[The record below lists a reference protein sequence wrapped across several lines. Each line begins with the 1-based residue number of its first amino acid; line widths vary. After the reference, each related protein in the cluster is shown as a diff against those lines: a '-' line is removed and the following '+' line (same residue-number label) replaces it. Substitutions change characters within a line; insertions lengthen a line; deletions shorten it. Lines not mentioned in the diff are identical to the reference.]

1 MANTAAGYSKRVAE
15 KKLLRILGTGFG
27 VAVIVGAV
35 IGVGIL
41 RIPGE
46 VAAHVANTKLVL
58 GLWIAGGVYALLA
71 AVSVTELGTMLPET
85 GGYFV
90 FSRRAFGDAT
100 GFTVGWTDW
109 IGQSSAIAY
118 ASIAFGEYLGALVPS
133 LAGRETVVGVS
144 VIAMFGILQWTG
156 LRSSSRVQQ
165 VTSLFK
171 AIAFF
176 TLIAAC
182 FWFGGSKAAA
192 PLPLRTEPMFVA
204 IILSVQAIILT
215 YDGWYEALYFTEEI
229 KDPVRQLPRSMIGG
243 VAVVILI
250 YVLINAA
257 LVYVLPLSQIAGSKL
272 PAAEAARTLFGE
284 VGGKLTLGLSLIS
297 LPPMI
302 NAVMLCAPR
311 ILFAMSRA
319 GLFPS
324 AMASVSKRGNPEWA
338 LAATVV
344 LAVLLAASGTFKTL
358 IAVASVIFVVNHCFA
373 LSALFVLR
381 KREPNLARPFRAW
394 GYPWVS
400 GLVLLAGLG
409 IVAGS
414 FVSDPRH
421 SVYALLLIA
430 VSFPVYLITRTKRV
444 N

>member
-1 MANTAAGYSKRVAE
+1 VAE
-15 KKLLRILGTGFG
+15 RKLLRILGAGFG

-46 VAAHVANTKLVL
+46 VAAHLANTWLIL
-58 GLWIAGGVYALLA
+58 GLWLAGGVYAMLA
-71 AVSVTELGTMLPET
+71 AISVTELGTMLPET

-109 IGQSSAIAY
+109 IGQTSAIAY
-118 ASIAFGEYLGALVPS
+118 ASIAFGEYLVSLVPS
-133 LAGRETVVGVS
+133 LAGRETMIGAF
-144 VIAMFGILQWTG
+144 VIAIFGILQWSG
-156 LRSSSRVQQ
+156 LRSSSTVQQ
-165 VTSLFK
+165 ATSLIK
-171 AIAFF
+171 ALAFIA
-176 TLIAAC
+176 LIAAC

-192 PLPLRTEPMFVA
+192 PAPMRTEPLFVA

-229 KDPVRQLPRSMIGG
+229 KDPVRELPRSMIGG
-243 VAVVILI
+243 VAIVVVI
-250 YVLINAA
+250 YVLMNAA
-257 LVYVLPLSQIAGSKL
+257 LVYVLPLGEIAGSKL
-272 PAAEAARTLFGE
+272 PAADAARRLFGE
-284 VGGKLTLGLSLIS
+284 SGGKLLLVLSLIS

-311 ILFAMSRA
+311 ILYAMSRA

-324 AMASVSKRGNPEWA
+324 AMAMVSKRGNPDWA
-338 LAATVV
+338 VAATVG
-344 LAVLLAASGTFKTL
+344 LALLLVSSGTFKTL

-381 KREPNLARPFRAW
+381 KREPNLPRPFRAW

-400 GLVLLAGLG
+400 ALVLAAGIG

-414 FVSDPRH
+414 FVSDTRH
-421 SVYALLLIA
+421 SMYALVLIA
-430 VSFPVYLITRTKRV
+430 ASFPVYLVTRKK
-444 N
+444 

>member
-1 MANTAAGYSKRVAE
+1 MAE
-15 KKLLRILGTGFG
+15 QKLLRILGTGFG

-46 VAAHVANTKLVL
+46 VAGHLANTNLIL

-133 LAGRETVVGVS
+133 LAGRETIIGVS
-144 VIAMFGILQWTG
+144 IIAIFGVLQWTG

-165 VTSLFK
+165 VTSLVK
-171 AIAFF
+171 ALAFF
-176 TLIAAC
+176 ALIAAC
-182 FWFGGSKAAA
+182 FWFGGSKAPSP
-192 PLPLRTEPMFVA
+192 PLVRTEPLFAA

-243 VAVVILI
+243 VAIVIVIYVLMNAALI
-250 YVLINAA
+250 YVL
-257 LVYVLPLSQIAGSKL
+257 PLGEIAGSKL
-272 PAAEAARTLFGE
+272 PAADAARKMFGE
-284 VGGKLTLGLSLIS
+284 SGGRLMLGLSLIS

-324 AMASVSKRGNPEWA
+324 AMASVSGRGNPDWA
-338 LAATVV
+338 LAATVG

-400 GLVLLAGLG
+400 ALVLIAGLG

-414 FVSDPRH
+414 FVSDARH
-421 SVYALLLIA
+421 SIYALLLIA
-430 VSFPVYLITRTKRV
+430 ASFPVYLLTRTKRV

>member
-1 MANTAAGYSKRVAE
+1 VANR
-15 KKLLRILGTGFG
+15 KLLRILGTGFG

-41 RIPGE
+41 RVPGE
-46 VAAHVANTKLVL
+46 VAGHLADTRLIL
-58 GLWIAGGVYALLA
+58 GLWIAGGLYALLA

-90 FSRRAFGDAT
+90 FSRRAFGNVT

-118 ASIAFGEYLGALVPS
+118 ASIAFGEYLGSLVPS
-133 LAGRETVVGVS
+133 LAGRETFVGVG
-144 VIAMFGILQWTG
+144 IILIFGILQWSG

-165 VTSLFK
+165 VTSLVK
-171 AIAFF
+171 ALAFF
-176 TLIAAC
+176 ALIAAC
-182 FWFGGSKAAA
+182 FWFGGSKTPSPA
-192 PLPLRTEPMFVA
+192 PIRAEPLFVA

-243 VAVVILI
+243 VAIVILI
-250 YVLINAA
+250 YVLLNVA
-257 LVYVLPLSQIAGSKL
+257 LVYGLPLSEIAGSKL
-272 PAAEAARTLFGE
+272 PAADAARKLFGE
-284 VGGKLTLGLSLIS
+284 SGGRLLLVLSLIS

-311 ILFAMSRA
+311 ILYAMSRA

-324 AMASVSKRGNPEWA
+324 AMASVSRRGNPDWA
-338 LAATVV
+338 LSATVA
-344 LAVLLAASGTFKTL
+344 LAGLLAASGTFKTL

-381 KREPNLARPFRAW
+381 IREPNLPRPFRAW

-400 GLVLLAGLG
+400 AIVLIAGLG

-414 FVSDPRH
+414 FVSDARH
-421 SVYALLLIA
+421 SLYALALIA
-430 VSFPVYLITRTKRV
+430 ASFPVYLLTRAKRV

>member
-1 MANTAAGYSKRVAE
+1 VAE
-15 KKLLRILGTGFG
+15 RKLLRILGAGFG

-46 VAAHVANTKLVL
+46 VAAHLANTWLIL
-58 GLWIAGGVYALLA
+58 GLWLAGGVYAMLA
-71 AVSVTELGTMLPET
+71 AISVTELGTMLPET

-109 IGQSSAIAY
+109 IGQTSAIAY
-118 ASIAFGEYLGALVPS
+118 ASIAFGEYLVSLVPS
-133 LAGRETVVGVS
+133 LAGRETMIGAF
-144 VIAMFGILQWTG
+144 VIAIFGILQWSG
-156 LRSSSRVQQ
+156 LRSSSTVQQ
-165 VTSLFK
+165 ATSLIK
-171 AIAFF
+171 ALAFIA
-176 TLIAAC
+176 LIAAC

-192 PLPLRTEPMFVA
+192 PAPMRTEPLFVA

-229 KDPVRQLPRSMIGG
+229 KDPVRELPRSMIGG
-243 VAVVILI
+243 VAIVVVI
-250 YVLINAA
+250 YVLMNAA
-257 LVYVLPLSQIAGSKL
+257 LVYVLPLGEIAGSKL
-272 PAAEAARTLFGE
+272 PAADAARRLFGE
-284 VGGKLTLGLSLIS
+284 SGGKVLLVLSLIS
-297 LPPMI
+297 LPAMI

-311 ILFAMSRA
+311 ILYAMSRA

-324 AMASVSKRGNPEWA
+324 AMAMVSKRGNPDWA
-338 LAATVV
+338 VAATVG
-344 LAVLLAASGTFKTL
+344 LALLLVSSGTFKTL

-381 KREPNLARPFRAW
+381 KREPNLPRPFRAW

-400 GLVLLAGLG
+400 ALVLAAGIG

-414 FVSDPRH
+414 FVSDTRH
-421 SVYALLLIA
+421 SMYALVLIA
-430 VSFPVYLITRTKRV
+430 ASFPVYLVTRKK
-444 N
+444 

>member
-1 MANTAAGYSKRVAE
+1 VAE

-46 VAAHVANTKLVL
+46 VAAHIADTKIVL
-58 GLWIAGGVYALLA
+58 ALWIAGGLYALLA
-71 AVSVTELGTMLPET
+71 AMSVTELGTMLPET

-118 ASIAFGEYLGALVPS
+118 ASIAFGEYLASLVPS
-133 LAGRETVVGVS
+133 LAGRETFIGVS
-144 VIAMFGILQWTG
+144 IIMIFGILQWSG

-165 VTSLFK
+165 VTSLAK

-176 TLIAAC
+176 ALIAAC
-182 FWFGGSKAAA
+182 FWFGGSKTASAA
-192 PLPLRTEPMFVA
+192 PVRTEPMFVA
-204 IILSVQAIILT
+204 LILSVQAIILT

-243 VAVVILI
+243 VAVVIVI
-250 YVLINAA
+250 YVLMNAA

-272 PAAEAARTLFGE
+272 PAADAARSMFGE
-284 VGGKLTLGLSLIS
+284 SGGKLMLGLSLIS

-324 AMASVSKRGNPEWA
+324 AMASVSARGNPEWA

-373 LSALFVLR
+373 LTALFVLR
-381 KREPNLARPFRAW
+381 KREPNLPRPFRAW

-400 GLVLLAGLG
+400 GLVLAAGLG

-430 VSFPVYLITRTKRV
+430 ASFPVYLVTRTRRT

>member
-1 MANTAAGYSKRVAE
+1 MAE
-15 KKLLRILGTGFG
+15 QKLLRILGTAFG
-27 VAVIVGAV
+27 IAVIVGAV

-46 VAAHVANTKLVL
+46 VTAHLADTRLIL
-58 GLWIAGGVYALLA
+58 GLWIAGGIYALLA

-109 IGQSSAIAY
+109 IGQTSAIAY
-118 ASIAFGEYLGALVPS
+118 ASIAFGEYFGLLVPS
-133 LAGRETVVGVS
+133 LAGRETAIGLT
-144 VIAMFGILQWTG
+144 VIAIFGILQWTG

-165 VTSLFK
+165 ATSLVK
-171 AIAFF
+171 ALAFF
-176 TLIAAC
+176 ALIAAC
-182 FWFGGSKAAA
+182 FWLGGSKTAA
-192 PLPLRTEPMFVA
+192 PAPVRTEPMFAAV
-204 IILSVQAIILT
+204 ILSVQAIILT

-243 VAVVILI
+243 VAIVVLI
-250 YVLINAA
+250 YVLMNAA
-257 LVYVLPLSQIAGSKL
+257 LIYVLPLSELAGSKL
-272 PAAEAARTLFGE
+272 PSADAARKLFGE
-284 VGGKLTLGLSLIS
+284 SGGKLTLGLSLIS

-319 GLFPS
+319 SLFPS
-324 AMASVSKRGNPEWA
+324 VLASVSRRGNPDWA
-338 LAATVV
+338 LAATVG
-344 LAVLLAASGTFKTL
+344 LAFLLVASGTFKTL

-400 GLVLLAGLG
+400 ALVLLAGLG

-414 FVSDPRH
+414 FVSDTRH

-430 VSFPVYLITRTKRV
+430 ASFPVYLLTRRRSVPEKGK
-444 N
+444 

>member
-1 MANTAAGYSKRVAE
+1 MAER
-15 KKLLRILGTGFG
+15 KLLRILGAGFG

-46 VAAHVANTKLVL
+46 VAAHLANTWLIL
-58 GLWIAGGVYALLA
+58 GFWLAGGIYALLA
-71 AVSVTELGTMLPET
+71 AASVTELGTMLPET

-118 ASIAFGEYLGALVPS
+118 ASIAFGEYLGSLVPR
-133 LAGRETVVGVS
+133 LAGRETGIGVGI
-144 VIAMFGILQWTG
+144 IALFGILQWSG
-156 LRSSSRVQQ
+156 LRSSSRVQE
-165 VTSLFK
+165 VTSLVK
-171 AIAFF
+171 AVAFAA
-176 TLIAAC
+176 LITAC
-182 FWFGGSKAAA
+182 FWFGGSKAPSPA
-192 PLPLRTEPMFVA
+192 PLRTEPLFVA

-243 VAVVILI
+243 VVVVIFI
-250 YVLINAA
+250 YVLMNAA
-257 LVYVLPLSQIAGSKL
+257 LLYVLPLGEIAGSKL
-272 PAAEAARTLFGE
+272 PAADAARKMFGE
-284 VGGKLTLGLSLIS
+284 SGGKWLLILSLIS

-324 AMASVSKRGNPEWA
+324 AMASVSRRGNPDWA
-338 LAATVV
+338 LAATVG
-344 LAVLLAASGTFKTL
+344 LAMLLVSSGTFKTL

-381 KREPNLARPFRAW
+381 KREPNLPRPFRAW

-400 GLVLLAGLG
+400 AAVLLTALG

-414 FVSDPRH
+414 FVSDTRH
-421 SVYALLLIA
+421 SLYALILIA
-430 VSFPVYLITRTKRV
+430 ASLPVYRLMRARKQVGRR
-444 N
+444 